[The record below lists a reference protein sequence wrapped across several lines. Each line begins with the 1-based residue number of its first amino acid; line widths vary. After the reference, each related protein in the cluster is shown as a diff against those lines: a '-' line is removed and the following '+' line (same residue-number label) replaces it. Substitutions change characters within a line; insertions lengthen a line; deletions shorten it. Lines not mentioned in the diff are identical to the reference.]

1 MCRRAFRN
9 SGIRLQP
16 PRFGAIQSKKNYHR
30 FLKISGNFAP
40 RLRGPVSRLLQ
51 SLPQVHILMEFLKI
65 PIFRGYLKLYLKLN
79 FRNKLKRGKINFMS
93 SIRAFNWF
101 TKITAWSI
109 YNLLSRPKYYY
120 EDKKIQSRK
129 IKGGAIIVSNHTA
142 LFDYPV
148 FMFTFFCRTLR
159 YQMAEVL
166 FEKKVL
172 GWLLKRLGAI
182 YVDRRTFDFSFIK
195 VSEDILKKGG
205 VVGIFPES
213 RLPRPEEERPLPFK
227 TSFAYVAF
235 SSDAPLIPCFTN
247 GSYFSKKRTR
257 VIIGNPL
264 YPQDYFDKTKTK
276 KENMAELSKVVR
288 EKIIELGKLLDEQC
302 KK

>member
-1 MCRRAFRN
+1 MRILNCQIFIFRDALSTGGPAINCRRAFRN
-9 SGIRLQP
+9 SAVRSKVLGVQMARLWA
-16 PRFGAIQSKKNYHR
+16 FASAIE
-30 FLKISGNFAP
+30 IAFALATIP
-40 RLRGPVSRLLQ
+40 ATG
-51 SLPQVHILMEFLKI
+51 VHS
-65 PIFRGYLKLYLKLN
+65 KLN
-79 FRNKLKRGKINFMS
+79 FRNKMKRDKIIFMS
-93 SIRAFNWF
+93 LIRAFNWF
-101 TKITAWSI
+101 TKITAWPI

-120 EDKKIQSRK
+120 EDKKIQNRK
-129 IKGGAIIVSNHTA
+129 IKGGAIIVSNHMA

-195 VSEDILKKGG
+195 VSEDILKNGG

-213 RLPRPEEERPLPFK
+213 RLPRPQEERPLPFK
-227 TSFAYVAF
+227 PSFAYVAF
-235 SSDAPLIPCFTN
+235 SSGAPLIPCFTN

-257 VIIGNPL
+257 VIIGKPL